1 MDDSAGPDVLIHG
14 DTHSSAALRHE
25 LPLGIIDPFSYFE
38 VSGRRVAVIASMEAG
53 RVLEAAPDVEVI
65 DPYALGLDELIDR
78 GMRWHELDAELCLRA
93 ANELG
98 ARRLVVPAALPVS
111 VADRLRAE
119 GIEIEPD
126 EPEFMRRRRAKNPA
140 ELDGIRRAQAA
151 ADAAMAAVAEMLR
164 HAGTENGTLMFDGE
178 PLSSELVRMRIREV
192 CAGHDAPAPE
202 DIIVAAGAAGA
213 SGHEQ
218 GTGPLPAGVPIIVDL
233 WPCDERTGCWAD
245 MTRTFVAAGEPAADV
260 ARWHELSR
268 TALSRVLEEVR
279 PGVTGRELFAI
290 ACDVFEQAGELT
302 QRTKAEGETLRDGF
316 FHSLGHGV
324 GLEVHEEPALGRTGS
339 DGLVVGDVLAVEPG
353 CYRSGYGGVRIED
366 LVLVTEDGSERLT
379 EFPYELLSSAL
390 PSDHAAA

>member
-1 MDDSAGPDVLIHG
+1 MVDSTSPDVLIHG

-38 VSGRRVAVIASMEAG
+38 VSGRRVAVIPSMEAE
-53 RVLEAAPDVEVI
+53 RVQEAAPDVEVI
-65 DPYALGLDELIDR
+65 DPYALGLDELMDR
-78 GMRWHELDAELCLRA
+78 GMRWHELDSELCLRA

-119 GIEIEPD
+119 GIEIEAD
-126 EPEFMRRRRAKNPA
+126 EPEFIRRRRAKNAA

-151 ADAAMAAVAEMLR
+151 ADAAMAAAAEMLR
-164 HAGTENGTLMFDGE
+164 SALAQDGTLMLDGE
-178 PLSSELVRMRIREV
+178 PLSSERVRARIREV
-192 CAGHDAPAPE
+192 SADHDTPAPE
-202 DIIVAAGAAGA
+202 DIIVADGPAGA

-218 GTGPLPAGVPIIVDL
+218 GTGPLSAGIPIIIDI
-233 WPCDERTGCWAD
+233 WPRDERTGCWAD
-245 MTRTFVAAGEPAADV
+245 MTRTFVADGEPADDV

-268 TALSRVLEEVR
+268 IALNRVLDEVR

-290 ACDVFEQAGELT
+290 ACDVFEDAGELT
-302 QRTKAEGETLRDGF
+302 QRTKAEGETLLDGF

-339 DGLVVGDVLAVEPG
+339 DGLVAGDVVAVEPG
-353 CYRSGYGGVRIED
+353 CYRSGYGGVRLED
-366 LVLVTEDGSERLT
+366 LVLVTEDGCERLT
-379 EFPYELLSSAL
+379 DF
-390 PSDHAAA
+390 